1 MHGHQ
6 ITSELEAILACPNCR
21 SSVRFKDEKVECM
34 NSKCNS
40 QFPIIDGI
48 PIMLQSKLVDDLRL
62 TEEKWTQEYQNFH
75 LLEKIDLQHDLE
87 LRDAH
92 NHVQKYFKFI
102 NNGYFLEVGSGCS
115 KLSFLLAEK
124 GVKTVGVD
132 LSLSALRIGK
142 ALFEK
147 ANLNGLFVC
156 GDICAL
162 PFKSNTF
169 SLMYGGGVI
178 EHFKNTKK
186 AVDEL
191 FRCLTINGLITTT
204 VPCIS
209 LSTLY
214 RIMRWGNIPD
224 VYPIDLLIESIET
237 KLLKEKFMRFGYE
250 KSFTS
255 KNIRKIF
262 ESSGFKKIE
271 IGPFK
276 TYYPL
281 EPIKSDFLKK
291 LITKIANTRLFWPMI
306 YINGEK
312 IIEIK

>member
-1 MHGHQ
+1 MRDQ
-6 ITSELEAILACPNCR
+6 TATELEAILACPICR
-21 SSVRFKDEKVECM
+21 SSVKVSDNRVECL

-40 QFPIIDGI
+40 QFPVINGI
-48 PIMLQSKLVDDLRL
+48 PIMLGPKLADDLRL
-62 TEEKWTQEYQNFH
+62 TEEKFSREYQTFH
-75 LLEKIDLQHDLE
+75 TLQVDPKTDLQ
-87 LRDAH
+87 LRDSF
-92 NHVQKYFKFI
+92 NHVQKYIKFVD
-102 NNGYFLEVGSGCS
+102 NGYFLEVGSGFS
-115 KLSFLLAEK
+115 KLSFLLAKK

-132 LSLSALRIGK
+132 LSLSALRMGQ

-162 PFKSNTF
+162 PFKTDTF

-178 EHFKNTKK
+178 EHFKDTKA

-191 FRCLTINGLITTT
+191 FRCLTLDGLITTT

-214 RIMRWGNIPD
+214 RIVRWGNIPD
-224 VYPIDLLIESIET
+224 IYPIDLLIETIEI

-250 KSFTS
+250 RSFNPG
-255 KNIRKIF
+255 KMERIF
-262 ESSGFKKIE
+262 KAAGFSGIE
-271 IGPFK
+271 INLFK

-281 EPIKSDFLKK
+281 EPIKMEFVKK
-291 LITKIANTRLFWPMI
+291 VITYVANTRPFWPMI
-306 YINGEK
+306 YINGLKQHE
-312 IIEIK
+312 

>member
-1 MHGHQ
+1 MHGQQ
-6 ITSELEAILACPNCR
+6 ITSELEAILACPNCG
-21 SSVRFKDEKVECM
+21 SSVRFKEEKVECM

-75 LLEKIDLQHDLE
+75 LLEKIDPQHDLE
-87 LRDAH
+87 LRDAY

-115 KLSFLLAEK
+115 KLSFFLAEK
-124 GVKTVGVD
+124 GIKTVGVD

-142 ALFEK
+142 TLFEK
-147 ANLNGLFVC
+147 ANLTGLFVC

-178 EHFKNTKK
+178 EHFKDTKK

-214 RIMRWGNIPD
+214 RIIRWGNIPD

-250 KSFTS
+250 KSF
-255 KNIRKIF
+255 NPRKIEKLF
-262 ESSGFKKIE
+262 ETVGFSDIE
-271 IGPFK
+271 IGLFR

-281 EPIKSDFLKK
+281 EPIKIDFVKK
-291 LITKIANTRLFWPMI
+291 AITYIANTRPFWPMI
-306 YINGEK
+306 YINGLKQLE
-312 IIEIK
+312 